1 MKTDPILDEIRAF
14 RDAHA
19 KQFNFELAA
28 ICEDHRKFA
37 APLKKQGWRSFR
49 PPRRR
54 RVARKLAA

>member
-1 MKTDPILDEIRAF
+1 MRTDPILDEIRAF

-19 KQFNFELAA
+19 KQFNCDLAA

-37 APLKKQGWRSFR
+37 AQLKKPGWKFVR

-54 RVARKLAA
+54 PVAKKVAA